1 MFIFKLKPL
10 LRKVPKLS
18 HRLICVHNDKCG
30 MIFVFIVCIFAEGMI
45 FFVVISSD
53 EGSKYLKFENFITFF
68 YLFYYLLVEVLHA
81 KNRNY

>member
-1 MFIFKLKPL
+1 
-10 LRKVPKLS
+10 
-18 HRLICVHNDKCG
+18 
-30 MIFVFIVCIFAEGMI
+30 MIFVFIVYIFAEGMI

-81 KNRNY
+81 KYRNYQKRDNYDWFKVRILC